1 MQLQRQK
8 QITGMFPHT
17 AYIVAMF
24 INSWSTLFL
33 RTTSA
38 NLSYDVSERKIVAEQ
53 VGVVNK
59 DLMT

>member
-17 AYIVAMF
+17 VYIVAMF